1 MKPLVFLLSAALT
14 GISTAEL
21 RSEKTDSSLKIFD
34 GDKLITEYRTDSSVP
49 YLYPLVGPGGTGLT
63 RSFPMVKDV
72 AGEQSDHPHHRSFW
86 FTHGNVN
93 GHDFWHDPKHN
104 SKIPHQSFENVKGG
118 TFTCQ
123 SPLDPQGQNHPQGK
137 ADLPI

>member
-72 AGEQSDHPHHRSFW
+72 AGEQSDHPHHL
-86 FTHGNVN
+86 NQ
-93 GHDFWHDPKHN
+93 D
-104 SKIPHQSFENVKGG
+104 Q
-118 TFTCQ
+118 
-123 SPLDPQGQNHPQGK
+123 
-137 ADLPI
+137 